1 MKKTLKTKL
10 RLNSQTIRSLPG
22 LTGVQGGRVMLE
34 DIPQDDSVNCTVYC
48 TAGCRGCG

>member
-10 RLNSQTIRSLPG
+10 RLNSQTIRILPG
-22 LTGVQGGRVMLE
+22 LKDVHGGRVMLE
-34 DIPQDDSVNCTVYC
+34 DVPDDSSNCTNFC